1 LRGTKLIGAVRLA
14 GKTTQMIK
22 NIFQE
27 KLERGRDFHENLSL
41 ATNDWSRA
49 KTCYCISYRRQPR
62 TSLIITRILQI

>member
-22 NIFQE
+22 NIVQE

-41 ATNDWSRA
+41 ATNDWS
-49 KTCYCISYRRQPR
+49 PR
-62 TSLIITRILQI
+62 HFTVSRIVDSHEPV